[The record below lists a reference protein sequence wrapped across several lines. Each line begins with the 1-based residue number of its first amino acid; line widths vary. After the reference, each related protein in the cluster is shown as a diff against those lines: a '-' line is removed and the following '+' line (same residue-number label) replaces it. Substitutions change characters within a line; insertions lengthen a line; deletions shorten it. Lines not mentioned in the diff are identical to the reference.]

1 MTHRDYATS
10 ELALAAAASARTEDD
25 LLLDLGAALAGPGA
39 TRDGDPDDLRGRA
52 NNWFDRNRDE
62 LKGRLCGHQDLERLT
77 DAALD
82 TAAVADLIAGITGRP
97 TAYTVAAIIL
107 KRGLLW
113 LCG

>member
-1 MTHRDYATS
+1 MTSRDYATG
-10 ELALAAAASARTEDD
+10 ELALAAAASARTGDE
-25 LLLDLGAALAGPGA
+25 LLLDLGVALAGPGV

-52 NNWFDRNRDE
+52 NNWFDRHRDE
-62 LKGRLCGHQDLERLT
+62 LKRRLCGHPDLERLT

-82 TAAVADLIAGITGRP
+82 TAAVADLLAGITGKP
-97 TAYTVAAIIL
+97 AAYTVAAIIL